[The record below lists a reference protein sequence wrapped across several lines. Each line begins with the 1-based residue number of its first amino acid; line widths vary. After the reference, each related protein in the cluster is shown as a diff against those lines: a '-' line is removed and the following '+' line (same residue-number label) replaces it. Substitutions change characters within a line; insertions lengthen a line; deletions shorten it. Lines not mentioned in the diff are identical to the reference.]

1 MEKKEA
7 EMQLPI
13 LEEMLSVMETQQQ
26 LIVEITEELRQS
38 NQDLMQAQ
46 RVIVG
51 QEQEILSLKKL
62 VTQLNDEH
70 EKLMKL

>member
-26 LIVEITEELRQS
+26 LRVEITEELRQS

-46 RVIVG
+46 RVIVE
-51 QEQEILSLKKL
+51 QEQEIASFKEL
-62 VTQLNDEH
+62 VTLLNDEH

>member
-38 NQDLMQAQ
+38 NRDLMQAQ
-46 RVIVG
+46 RVIVE
-51 QEQEILSLKKL
+51 QEQEIASLKEL
-62 VTQLNDEH
+62 MTLLNDEH

>member
-1 MEKKEA
+1 
-7 EMQLPI
+7 MQLPI

-46 RVIVG
+46 KVIVE
-51 QEQEILSLKKL
+51 QEQEIASLKKL
-62 VTQLNDEH
+62 VTRLNDEH